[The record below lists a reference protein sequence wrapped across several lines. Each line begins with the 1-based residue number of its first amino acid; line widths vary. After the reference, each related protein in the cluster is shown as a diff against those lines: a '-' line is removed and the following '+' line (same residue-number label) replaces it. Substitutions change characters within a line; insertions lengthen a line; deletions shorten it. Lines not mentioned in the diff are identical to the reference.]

1 MKKKAQLILLM
12 FVVPFIAM
20 AQSDNSGQATVNIKL
35 YPIQT
40 ISVNPQQQDVDLIYS
55 TKKDYQ
61 EGVSTEMPD
70 HLTIFS
76 TGGFE
81 VNMNATGDL
90 KGNNNSSIE
99 AADILIEASKGSQNN
114 LNATFSAEKLGT
126 SATSIIQ
133 SETGGVNQQF
143 NIRYLAEGGDKY
155 ANLYSKDD
163 NPTSFST
170 TVIYS
175 ITAK

>member
-20 AQSDNSGQATVNIKL
+20 AQADNSGQVTVNIKL

-40 ISVNPQQQDVDLIYS
+40 ISVNPQQKDVDLIYS
-55 TKKDYQ
+55 TKEDYQ

-90 KGNNNSSIE
+90 KGNSNSIE
-99 AADILIEASKGSQNN
+99 AADILIEASKGSQND
-114 LNATFSAEKLGT
+114 LNAIFSAEKLGM
-126 SATSIIQ
+126 SATPIIQ
-133 SETGGVNQQF
+133 SESGGVNQQV
-143 NIRYLAEGGDKY
+143 NVRYLAQGGDKY
-155 ANLYSKDD
+155 INLYSKDD
-163 NPTSFST
+163 SPTTFST